1 MSVLETITIDGK
13 THELPSG
20 ASATVNGDNLIIQN
34 RAGGRDMKHKS
45 GTFIT
50 SPDENGRVTVEVGF
64 KPEFLKVTLPF
75 DSGDIYAVYDSLT
88 FKDKTYWWIP
98 MESSTR
104 FYTIPDIGDGET
116 GIVEITDTGFV
127 FRSHA
132 ENTRNVNCTYE
143 AVMYIPVKG
152 GSKHSYST
160 EEQVVGTWIDGKPVY
175 EKTKKTVVT
184 QDMSM
189 IWDCSGMN
197 IDQCVKLDYVLNTHN
212 KYQVTTS
219 YQGNN
224 NGGNEGICLWYN
236 QSDRET
242 TQSKDCIMCAP
253 SSFCEGDDIVITIQY
268 TKTTD

>member
-1 MSVLETITIDGK
+1 MADTMIDKVKIGDSVYN
-13 THELPSG
+13 LPSG
-20 ASATVNGDNLIIQN
+20 SSAIVNGDNLIIQN

-75 DSGDIYAVYDSLT
+75 DSGDTYAVYDSLT

-104 FYTIPDIGDGET
+104 FYTIPDTGDGET

-132 ENTRNVNCTYE
+132 ENTCNVTCTYE
-143 AVMYIPVKG
+143 AVMYIPVEG
-152 GSKHSYST
+152 GNKHSYST

-175 EKTKKTVVT
+175 ESVIDLGYDVRISENADSIFPN
-184 QDMSM
+184 QD
-189 IWDCSGMN
+189 ILNELECETF
-197 IDQCVKLDYVLNTHN
+197 LDAFAIFNDDKYVGYRNPIEIGKADDTYTY
-212 KYQVTTS
+212 KAM
-219 YQGNN
+219 
-224 NGGNEGICLWYN
+224 EDWPAK
-236 QSDRET
+236 SDRHVLCYL
-242 TQSKDCIMCAP
+242 K
-253 SSFCEGDDIVITIQY
+253 Y

>member
-1 MSVLETITIDGK
+1 MSVLETITIDGE

-20 ASATVNGDNLIIQN
+20 ASAIVNGDNLIIQN

-75 DSGDIYAVYDSLT
+75 SNGDTYAVYDSLT

-104 FYTIPDIGDGET
+104 FYTIPDTGDGET

-132 ENTRNVNCTYE
+132 GNTRNVTCTYE
-143 AVMYIPVKG
+143 AVMYMPVEG
-152 GSKHSYST
+152 GSSKHSYST

-175 EKTKKTVVT
+175 EKTKK
-184 QDMSM
+184 
-189 IWDCSGMN
+189 
-197 IDQCVKLDYVLNTHN
+197 
-212 KYQVTTS
+212 
-219 YQGNN
+219 
-224 NGGNEGICLWYN
+224 
-236 QSDRET
+236 QS
-242 TQSKDCIMCAP
+242 
-253 SSFCEGDDIVITIQY
+253 
-268 TKTTD
+268 